1 MVRRPSGLAIFS
13 HIKTHRRGSRK
24 YGQLETIVLTAGQRP
39 CMDWPQDAD
48 PMHPPLKGCDPVN
61 WKEIISAEDCEQFL
75 EAVQSLHDSCIV
87 QAVYTPSTYVE
98 ENGAMH
104 PINTHSQLVITLQQ
118 QILGGGRNTIDL
130 RFEEIALFQLF
141 PRPPRY
147 DSIIYD
153 CTLLRRDGLFYW
165 ADFHTSR
172 IDASFGSIDLSDPGR
187 DAGTWVVA
195 EKMFWK
201 MEQTGWKR
209 TPAE

>member
-1 MVRRPSGLAIFS
+1 M
-13 HIKTHRRGSRK
+13 
-24 YGQLETIVLTAGQRP
+24 
-39 CMDWPQDAD
+39 
-48 PMHPPLKGCDPVN
+48 N
-61 WKEIISAEDCEQFL
+61 WKEIMTEEDREQFL

-87 QAVYTPSTYVE
+87 RAVYTPDTYVE
-98 ENGAMH
+98 ESGAMQ
-104 PINTHSQLVITLQQ
+104 PINAHSQLTITLQQ

-130 RFEEIALFQLF
+130 RFEEIVLFQLR

-165 ADFHTSR
+165 ADFHTPQ
-172 IDASFGSIDLSDPGR
+172 IDASFGSIDLSAPEK